1 MTERI
6 ERLVNEAIARDI
18 QPQPVAVTYDDFDE
32 KLAEPMRIGKRLA
45 EYMDAQPVVIG
56 PDNDLVGLLVFDGSV
71 ESDIFPR
78 TGHRK
83 WWEAGARYYTKP
95 QDNLCLMEWQ
105 HSNAN
110 FARLIRV
117 GFNGL
122 RREIEASRKRW
133 LGHRERLEYLA
144 GMEMA
149 IRGIERRAYNC
160 ACECRRQA
168 AACGD
173 PVRKARLLQMAA
185 NCMQVPMNPARTFE
199 EAVQCLYFSFD
210 FLADSIGRPDQYL
223 WPFYQADLANGTLTR
238 DRARELLQEL
248 WVRIHGYTRHSSG
261 NYDKGGESHF
271 AVGGYTIDR
280 ECAWNDLSRLI
291 VESMMECDL
300 YRPQV
305 SLRWNLKTPRE
316 VLRFMMDCERNDK
329 NKRIAFANDE
339 PRIAAMLKINKLPWE
354 VAYDYIMV
362 GCNEPAF
369 QGGISLGGC
378 DGNVLRSIVNTL
390 NDRRADVLACRSWD
404 DFYAIY
410 EEELFRDLETMVDW
424 SNRFNMLRSR
434 DCNVLSSLLLDG
446 CIERAESATR
456 GGASL
461 ARTCISLMGGT
472 NTIDSLC
479 IIRQFIFEE
488 QRCTMR
494 QLVEALDADWQGH
507 ESLRAEILRDGRF
520 YGNNDDF
527 SNQMARKF
535 HTSLYNFAADRTDI
549 WGFPLSFG
557 NLTGYNPH
565 FASFGALTQATPDG
579 RVAGAAL
586 LFGSGQSDGKDHD
599 GITSHLLAVAHM
611 DPTGIMCGNTIMN
624 LSVDEPTVRNDASF
638 EKLVTLIETYFRE
651 GGLHVQ
657 LNHVAKE
664 DLIAAKQNPH
674 AYKSLRVRVSGFSAY
689 FTGLREQIQD
699 NVIARTVEKVK

>member
-1 MTERI
+1 
-6 ERLVNEAIARDI
+6 
-18 QPQPVAVTYDDFDE
+18 
-32 KLAEPMRIGKRLA
+32 
-45 EYMDAQPVVIG
+45 
-56 PDNDLVGLLVFDGSV
+56 
-71 ESDIFPR
+71 
-78 TGHRK
+78 
-83 WWEAGARYYTKP
+83 
-95 QDNLCLMEWQ
+95 
-105 HSNAN
+105 
-110 FARLIRV
+110 
-117 GFNGL
+117 
-122 RREIEASRKRW
+122 
-133 LGHRERLEYLA
+133 
-144 GMEMA
+144 
-149 IRGIERRAYNC
+149 
-160 ACECRRQA
+160 
-168 AACGD
+168 
-173 PVRKARLLQMAA
+173 
-185 NCMQVPMNPARTFE
+185 
-199 EAVQCLYFSFD
+199 
-210 FLADSIGRPDQYL
+210 
-223 WPFYQADLANGTLTR
+223 
-238 DRARELLQEL
+238 
-248 WVRIHGYTRHSSG
+248 
-261 NYDKGGESHF
+261 
-271 AVGGYTIDR
+271 
-280 ECAWNDLSRLI
+280 
-291 VESMMECDL
+291 
-300 YRPQV
+300 
-305 SLRWNLKTPRE
+305 
-316 VLRFMMDCERNDK
+316 
-329 NKRIAFANDE
+329 
-339 PRIAAMLKINKLPWE
+339 
-354 VAYDYIMV
+354 
-362 GCNEPAF
+362 
-369 QGGISLGGC
+369 
-378 DGNVLRSIVNTL
+378 
-390 NDRRADVLACRSWD
+390 
-404 DFYAIY
+404 
-410 EEELFRDLETMVDW
+410 
-424 SNRFNMLRSR
+424 MLRSR